1 MEICIA
7 VAAHK
12 PYWMPSDKMYLPI
25 EAGRALHGARTN
37 FIGDD
42 TGDNISAKNAEYCE
56 LTALYWAWKHLTTC
70 DYLGLVHY
78 RRHFAK
84 RKLFC
89 REKDKILSHSDA
101 EAYLRQAPILLPK
114 RRHYFIETNAQQYA
128 HAHHAGDLAALRT
141 VVAAHSP
148 GSLPS
153 FDAHMRARSTHIC
166 NMFVMRKDLADAYCQ
181 WLFSIL
187 FALEDVLDLSRYDP
201 FQRRVYGFLAERLLD
216 VWIDWQHIPYR
227 EAPVV
232 CLEPQHWGRKGLAF
246 LRRKFLPRAASFT
259 CQRGNAGSLRVSP

>member
-1 MEICIA
+1 
-7 VAAHK
+7 
-12 PYWMPSDKMYLPI
+12 MPSDKMYLPI

-56 LTALYWAWKHLTTC
+56 LTALYWAWKHLAAC

-78 RRHFAK
+78 RRYFAK
-84 RKLFC
+84 HKLFC
-89 REKDKILSHSDA
+89 KEKDKIISKSEV
-101 EAYLRQAPILLPK
+101 EAYLRRAPVLLPQ
-114 RRHYFIETNAQQYA
+114 RRHYYIETNAQQYA
-128 HAHHAGDLAALRT
+128 HAHHAEDLAALRSALA
-141 VVAAHSP
+141 VRSP
-148 GSLPS
+148 ESLPP

-166 NMFVMRKDLADAYCQ
+166 NMFVMRADLADAYCS
-181 WLFSIL
+181 WLFPIL
-187 FALEDVLDLSRYDP
+187 FAVEEVLDTSQYDA

-216 VWIDWQHIPYR
+216 VWLDWRCIPYV

-246 LRRKFLPRAASFT
+246 LRRKFLPHAT
-259 CQRGNAGSLRVSP
+259 